1 MSSTESDTGV
11 NLSENSSKVDTGS
24 DGDSS
29 TSGSVCHVASHSHSF
44 AYDDE
49 PLAEPGEASASI
61 PEDADGIL
69 PSVLEER
76 SDGRMPLNQW

>member
-1 MSSTESDTGV
+1 M
-11 NLSENSSKVDTGS
+11 
-24 DGDSS
+24 
-29 TSGSVCHVASHSHSF
+29 ASHNF

-49 PLAEPGEASASI
+49 PLAEPDQDVDII
-61 PEDADGIL
+61 PYDADGIP